1 MDCAGGKQN
10 HASREFGC
18 APEGRY
24 EEGRC
29 RGPGRAVSGQRH
41 LYGVESILE
50 PTFHSVLIIPQVMQ
64 DFPFSFYRWEVQRDA
79 AICSGSRKP

>member
-1 MDCAGGKQN
+1 MPGAN
-10 HASREFGC
+10 RVTL
-18 APEGRY
+18 PERSAALPRA

-41 LYGVESILE
+41 LHGVESILE
-50 PTFHSVLIIPQVMQ
+50 PTFHSVLIILQGMQ
-64 DFPFSFYRWEVQRDA
+64 DLPFSFYRWEVQRDA